1 MKLISIFLEGPSHE
15 LFILLPLLSRA
26 SNHPAPRIMR
36 ILLVEDYPP
45 LKDNITE
52 CLEEEGYA
60 VDATA
65 SGEEG
70 LWYAANHDYDVILL
84 DIMLPE
90 ISGLEILEQLR
101 TAGNNVPLILISARD
116 AVSER
121 IQGLE
126 TGADDYLVK
135 PFALEELVARV
146 RTQIRRKHGEKRS
159 VLAVGDLAIDTAA
172 KTVTRAGQEI
182 PLTRMEYRLLEC
194 LAFKKDEVV
203 SRDYIWQHVYD
214 DYEGGSSNTVDVYIG
229 YLRKKLKVKGL
240 GDPIVTK
247 RGFGY
252 LLSSSAT

>member
-1 MKLISIFLEGPSHE
+1 
-15 LFILLPLLSRA
+15 
-26 SNHPAPRIMR
+26 MR

-52 CLEEEGYA
+52 CLVEEGYA
-60 VDATA
+60 VDATS

-70 LWYAANHDYDVILL
+70 LWYAANHNYDVIIL

-90 ISGLEILEQLR
+90 ISGLEILQR
-101 TAGNNVPLILISARD
+101 IRAKGDNVPLILISARD
-116 AVSER
+116 EITDR
-121 IQGLE
+121 IEGLE

-146 RTQIRRKHGEKRS
+146 RAQIRRKHGQKCS
-159 VLAVGDLAIDTAA
+159 VLLIGDLALDTAS
-172 KTVTRAGQEI
+172 KTVMRAGREI

-229 YLRKKLKVKGL
+229 YLRKKLKVEGL

-252 LLSSSAT
+252 LLSSAAA

>member
-1 MKLISIFLEGPSHE
+1 
-15 LFILLPLLSRA
+15 
-26 SNHPAPRIMR
+26 MR

-52 CLEEEGYA
+52 CLVEEGYA
-60 VDATA
+60 VDATS

-70 LWYAANHDYDVILL
+70 LWYAANHNYDVIIL

-90 ISGLEILEQLR
+90 ISGLEILQR
-101 TAGNNVPLILISARD
+101 IRAKGDNVPLILISARD
-116 AVSER
+116 EITDR
-121 IQGLE
+121 IEGLE

-146 RTQIRRKHGEKRS
+146 RAQIRRKHGQKRS
-159 VLAVGDLAIDTAA
+159 VLSVGDLALDTAS
-172 KTVTRAGQEI
+172 KTVTRAGREI

-229 YLRKKLKVKGL
+229 YLRKKLKVDGL
-240 GDPIVTK
+240 EDPIVTK

-252 LLSSSAT
+252 LLSSAAA